1 MRKAWLAAALGATA
15 ALVATTARDARACG
29 GCFHPPT
36 ESGTVITDHR
46 MIFAVSPQQT
56 TLYDEIEYQ
65 GSPSSFAWVLP
76 IHGTVTVGL
85 SSDILFQA
93 MDQATTTTIEAPTL
107 PACPSCTC
115 EEDIAAPPELV
126 PVGAAAD
133 GGGVT
138 ILEQLV
144 VGPYDT
150 VQLASTDPTAL
161 TTWLTANGYSIP
173 ADVAPIIGEY
183 VQEGFNFLA
192 MRLEPGQGVQAMRP
206 VSVTAPGAGLSLPL
220 RMVAAG
226 TGATVGIT
234 LWVVATGRYE
244 PMNFQTFTIA
254 GTDLTWDWSVNDSN
268 YTTVRAAKEA
278 ALDNAVWQIESSLS
292 LPPIQIE
299 DVILNDPATEDYLA
313 VPAPG
318 QDAGPDDGGVAAGAQ
333 TADEV
338 RQQDLSTCFPGADA
352 TEVRVTRM
360 RADLSRAALAN
371 DLILQASADQSM
383 LSNFYQVTNS
393 VNAPPC
399 PAFDP
404 STCPCASSSSGG
416 FGGGDSSASSSGIS
430 GATGNA
436 TMTTASP
443 GQQSFGCSTSSN
455 ESNGGGLE
463 LGLAGL
469 VGVALVRS
477 RLRRKP

>member
-1 MRKAWLAAALGATA
+1 
-15 ALVATTARDARACG
+15 
-29 GCFHPPT
+29 
-36 ESGTVITDHR
+36 

>member
-1 MRKAWLAAALGATA
+1 MRKAWLAAALGGAA
-15 ALVATTARDARACG
+15 ALAATTARDARACG

-65 GSPSSFAWVLP
+65 GAPSTFAWVLP

-93 MDQATTTTIEAPTL
+93 IDQATTTTIEPPTL
-107 PACPSCTC
+107 PTCPSCACGGSSGLGAPLLQGSATG
-115 EEDIAAPPELV
+115 EDA
-126 PVGAAAD
+126 
-133 GGGVT
+133 GVT
-138 ILEQLV
+138 VLGQQV

-173 ADVAPIIGEY
+173 TDVSPILDAY
-183 VQEGFNFLA
+183 VSEGFNFLA
-192 MRLEPGQGVQAMRP
+192 MRLAPGQGVEAMRP
-206 VSVTAPGAGLSLPL
+206 VSVTSAGAGLSLPL

-234 LWVVATGRYE
+234 LWVVASGRYE
-244 PMNFQTFTIA
+244 PMNFPTFTIA
-254 GTDLTWDWSVNDSN
+254 GTDLTWDWSANGSN

-278 ALDNAVWQIESSLS
+278 ALDNAAWQIESSLTVA
-292 LPPIQIE
+292 PIQIE
-299 DVILNDPATEDYLA
+299 DVVLGDPASADYLP

-318 QDAGPDDGGVAAGAQ
+318 QDDAGADDSGI
-333 TADEV
+333 TATTETAEAV
-338 RQQDLSTCFPGADA
+338 RQQDLATCFPGGDA
-352 TEVRVTRM
+352 TEIRVTRM
-360 RADLSRAALAN
+360 RTDLSRAALAN
-371 DLILQASADQSM
+371 DLTLQAAADQSEM
-383 LSNFYQVTNS
+383 SNFYQVTNS

-399 PAFDP
+399 PAFEP
-404 STCPCASSSSGG
+404 SSCMC
-416 FGGGDSSASSSGIS
+416 DASSSGVS
-430 GATGNA
+430 TPGEPAEGTSDAGNG
-436 TMTTASP
+436 TSTPASP
-443 GQQSFGCSTSSN
+443 GQQSFGCSASPNDS
-455 ESNGGGLE
+455 GDGGLG

-469 VGVALVRS
+469 FGAALVRS
-477 RLRRKP
+477 RIRRKR